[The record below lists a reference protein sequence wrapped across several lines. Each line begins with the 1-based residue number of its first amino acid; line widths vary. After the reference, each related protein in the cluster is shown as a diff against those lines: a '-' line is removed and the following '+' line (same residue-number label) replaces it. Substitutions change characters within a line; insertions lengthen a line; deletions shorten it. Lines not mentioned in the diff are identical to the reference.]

1 MQHPK
6 HSSVH
11 HSPHA
16 GFVTCFSAPFFSYL
30 CWTNIT
36 YFPLHVSSTHGSSS
50 HTHTHPPTA
59 VSNWASLPFPFS
71 FSQQDSLTRRNSF
84 HWSHIYEQHRR
95 RHHHHHQKQQNFKTS
110 AHHLVKFWIFPT
122 IKQWKLLISAFISQ
136 QKALFLHILC
146 RVLRSYNYERELR
159 SKNAQ
164 VSKEEV
170 HSCYTV
176 EYNTVFMLLCLQYW
190 IIITERR
197 FSLCLSFI

>member
-50 HTHTHPPTA
+50 HTHPPTA

-84 HWSHIYEQHRR
+84 HWSHIYEHHRR

-136 QKALFLHILC
+136 QKALFLHIL
-146 RVLRSYNYERELR
+146 RHVLRSYNYERELR

-176 EYNTVFMLLCLQYW
+176 EYNTVFMLLCL
-190 IIITERR
+190 
-197 FSLCLSFI
+197 

>member
-50 HTHTHPPTA
+50 HTHPPTA

-84 HWSHIYEQHRR
+84 HWSHIYEHHRR

-136 QKALFLHILC
+136 QKALFLHILR